1 MKTNLRLIGG
11 KRLQSPNNIYTRP
24 TTLRVREAIFN
35 ILSNR
40 VENSNW
46 LDLFSGTGAIS
57 CEAYNHGAKKIVAI
71 EKNKKNSNICLNNIL
86 SLQNID
92 SRKNDIDVIC
102 KDVLNWTKP
111 NYERN
116 LSSKIFDFNKF
127 KFDFVYL
134 DPPYDSNFHELVL
147 NQIFNCDF
155 LKKDSTVI
163 CEHSPNLIIK
173 KSTLWETVDIRDYGQ
188 SRLTFLIN
196 VQHSRTSSVLIPCTY
211 E

>member
-11 KRLQSPNNIYTRP
+11 KKLQSPNNSYTRP

-35 ILSNR
+35 ILNNK

-57 CEAYNHGAKKIVAI
+57 CEAYNHGARKIVAI
-71 EKNKKNSNICLNNIL
+71 EKNKKNSRICLKNIL
-86 SLQNID
+86 SLQDID
-92 SRKNDIDVIC
+92 NRKNDIDVLC

-116 LSSKIFDFNKF
+116 LTSRILDLNKF

-155 LKKDSTVI
+155 LKQDSTVI
-163 CEHSPNLIIK
+163 CEHSPDQIIK
-173 KSTLWETVDIRDYGQ
+173 KSTLWETIDVRNYGQ

-196 VQHSRTSSVLIPCTY
+196 VQHS
-211 E
+211 

>member
-35 ILSNR
+35 ILNNR
-40 VENSNW
+40 VENCNW

-57 CEAYNHGAKKIVAI
+57 CEAYNHGARKIIAI
-71 EKNKKNSNICLNNIL
+71 EKNKNNSKICLKNLL
-86 SLQNID
+86 SLQDIED
-92 SRKNDIDVIC
+92 RKNDIDVIC

-116 LSSKIFDFNKF
+116 LSSKIMDLNKL

-134 DPPYDSNFHELVL
+134 DPPYNENFHELVL
-147 NQIFNCDF
+147 SQIFNCNI

-163 CEHSPNLIIK
+163 CEHSPNLFIK
-173 KSTLWETVDIRDYGQ
+173 KSTLWETIDVRNYGQ

-196 VQHSRTSSVLIPCTY
+196 VQHS
-211 E
+211 

>member
-35 ILSNR
+35 ILKNR

-57 CEAYNHGAKKIVAI
+57 CEAYNHGARKIIAI
-71 EKNKKNSNICLNNIL
+71 EKNKNNSKICLKNLL
-86 SLQNID
+86 SLQDID
-92 SRKNDIDVIC
+92 NRKNDIDVIC

-116 LSSKIFDFNKF
+116 LSSKVMDLNKL
-127 KFDFVYL
+127 KFDFVYV
-134 DPPYDSNFHELVL
+134 DTPYDVNFHELVL
-147 NQIFNCDF
+147 NQIFNCNF
-155 LKKDSTVI
+155 LKKDSIII
-163 CEHSPNLIIK
+163 CEHSPNLYIK
-173 KSTLWETVDIRDYGQ
+173 KSTLWETIDVRDYGQ

-196 VQHSRTSSVLIPCTY
+196 VQNP
-211 E
+211 

>member
-24 TTLRVREAIFN
+24 TTLRVREAVFN
-35 ILSNR
+35 ILSDR

-71 EKNKKNSNICLNNIL
+71 EKNKNNSKICLKNIL
-86 SLQNID
+86 SLQDID
-92 SRKNDIDVIC
+92 NRKNDIDVIC

-116 LSSKIFDFNKF
+116 LSSKTMDLNKF

-134 DPPYDSNFHELVL
+134 DPPYDANFHELVL
-147 NQIFNCDF
+147 NQIFNCNF
-155 LKKDSTVI
+155 LNKNSIVI

-173 KSTLWETVDIRDYGQ
+173 KSTLWETIDVRNYGQ

-196 VQHSRTSSVLIPCTY
+196 VQHS
-211 E
+211 

>member
-11 KRLQSPNNIYTRP
+11 KKLQSPNNNYTRP

-35 ILSNR
+35 ILNTR

-46 LDLFSGTGAIS
+46 LDLFSGTGTIS
-57 CEAYNHGAKKIVAI
+57 CEAYNHGARKIIAI
-71 EKNKKNSNICLNNIL
+71 EKNKNNSKICLKNLL
-86 SLQNID
+86 SLQD
-92 SRKNDIDVIC
+92 TDHRKNDIEVIC

-116 LSSKIFDFNKF
+116 ESSKIMDLDKL

-134 DPPYDSNFHELVL
+134 DPPYDVDFHELVL
-147 NQIFNCDF
+147 IQLFNCNF
-155 LKKDSTVI
+155 LKKNSIII
-163 CEHSPNLIIK
+163 CEHSPNLFIK
-173 KSTLWETVDIRDYGQ
+173 KSTLWETIDVRNYGQ

-196 VQHSRTSSVLIPCTY
+196 VKHP
-211 E
+211 